1 MAVITPSKTTS
12 LTGVDTLNQGF
23 ISNEIEDTYLS
34 HLDLNGFCTV
44 DNNLQGVAGD
54 RRTIYKYTPTGTA
67 VDVAEGVGNTAS
79 IAVGLTGYKKTS
91 TIASDQNLG
100 GCSDYFILVLGIPS
114 ITIET
119 GDWYDWPWDYASE
132 WDDVRDRNSG
142 VVPALASF
150 FHTL

>member
-1 MAVITPSKTTS
+1 
-12 LTGVDTLNQGF
+12 
-23 ISNEIEDTYLS
+23 
-34 HLDLNGFCTV
+34 
-44 DNNLQGVAGD
+44 
-54 RRTIYKYTPTGTA
+54 
-67 VDVAEGVGNTAS
+67 
-79 IAVGLTGYKKTS
+79 
-91 TIASDQNLG
+91 
-100 GCSDYFILVLGIPS
+100 VLGIPA